1 MWFSRLRLRKDAS
14 IAALA
19 PLLLPDG
26 DSARAGAAHRL
37 MWALFADGPE
47 RKRDF
52 LWREAE
58 SGVFYTLSE
67 RPPVDSHGLFEV
79 DPPKLFEPSLAVGD
93 RLNFMLRANATVARG
108 TEKGKRG
115 KPCDVVM
122 DTIFKLAPGE
132 RADRRR
138 TAVEESAR
146 AWLARQGER
155 GGFAVDVREVR
166 VPSYQVLRIEHSGPQ
181 ARLGVLDLEGALTV
195 TDPAMFTER
204 LRAGFGRAKAFGCG
218 LMMLRRA

>member
-1 MWFSRLRLRKDAS
+1 
-14 IAALA
+14 
-19 PLLLPDG
+19 
-26 DSARAGAAHRL
+26 

-58 SGVFYTLSE
+58 AGVFYTLSE
-67 RPPVDSHGLFEV
+67 RPPVDSHGLFEL
-79 DPPKLFEPSLAVGD
+79 DPPKSFEPTFAVGD

-108 TEKGKRG
+108 SEKGKRG

-122 DTIFKLAPGE
+122 DTIFKVPAAE

-138 TAVEESAR
+138 TAVEESGR
-146 AWLARQGER
+146 AWLARQGEL
-155 GGFAVDVREVR
+155 GGFAVDVREIR
-166 VPSYQVLRIEHSGPQ
+166 VPSYQVLRVEHSGPK

-195 TDPAMFTER
+195 TDPAIFIER
-204 LRAGFGRAKAFGCG
+204 VRAGFGRAKAFGCG
-218 LMMLRRA
+218 LMLLRRV